1 MIDLDAMEN
10 MEEEGFSS
18 TNPTSVQDEPELTPG
33 VVIDTEAD
41 VLSVDSE
48 PTTNDDYAP
57 DGAGFD
63 DLDDVQ
69 PEDKEDEETESSV
82 IGTVDLPVNGDLP
95 ASEMEVPE
103 TNHVNIADS
112 GIQPYTPAAL
122 ITRQNDSVGL
132 TWNDQ
137 QRIREERQRIKE
149 QELSSRSVLASAMVR
164 KRIVSGTV
172 TGVRSYKSQV
182 GWVIYTPG
190 ADVFV
195 PFEDALLIV
204 ADDLKAADG
213 NYTKEQLKRQAQI
226 MTANVGAI
234 VEFIPI
240 SVEQDK
246 NGRIVYRASRLMALG
261 KIREIYF
268 GPKATAQPMVGSETV
283 ARIISLSTSIAYI
296 TCFGFDFRIHR
307 DNMTFRYI
315 ESCTDCFSV
324 GQEILVRVME
334 VNPYDGKNP
343 PVRVSPKAPEIAK
356 NKLRSN
362 TIHPL
367 DRVRAIVTGSYT
379 KKDAATGETRMV
391 VFLDLVN
398 QELAGFTSVFFVP
411 LEEPL
416 RRGDEVIFEAHGVNK
431 DGFVYGM
438 IVRVLHTYKHR

>member
-1 MIDLDAMEN
+1 M
-10 MEEEGFSS
+10 
-18 TNPTSVQDEPELTPG
+18 
-33 VVIDTEAD
+33 
-41 VLSVDSE
+41 
-48 PTTNDDYAP
+48 
-57 DGAGFD
+57 
-63 DLDDVQ
+63 
-69 PEDKEDEETESSV
+69 
-82 IGTVDLPVNGDLP
+82 
-95 ASEMEVPE
+95 
-103 TNHVNIADS
+103 
-112 GIQPYTPAAL
+112 
-122 ITRQNDSVGL
+122 
-132 TWNDQ
+132 
-137 QRIREERQRIKE
+137 
-149 QELSSRSVLASAMVR
+149 
-164 KRIVSGTV
+164 
-172 TGVRSYKSQV
+172 TGVQTCALPIS
-182 GWVIYTPG
+182 PG

-234 VEFIPI
+234 VEFIPV

-343 PVRVSPKAPEIAK
+343 PEIG
-356 NKLRSN
+356 
-362 TIHPL
+362 
-367 DRVRAIVTGSYT
+367 RAHV
-379 KKDAATGETRMV
+379 
-391 VFLDLVN
+391 
-398 QELAGFTSVFFVP
+398 
-411 LEEPL
+411 
-416 RRGDEVIFEAHGVNK
+416 
-431 DGFVYGM
+431 
-438 IVRVLHTYKHR
+438 